1 MNKKLITW
9 ILALLLLVPTALSLG
24 ITPGRTTIDFEPNAN
39 REFNFKVINN
49 EYRDLTVMLL
59 VQGEL
64 KDTITLHK
72 EIITFTSEEYS
83 KSFTFNINLP
93 EQLETPGIHEAKI
106 IAVELPEDYEG
117 QTSVRAIAAVAMQL
131 RVKVPYPGKYLEAK
145 LDIETKDNKT
155 LFFVSASNLG
165 TDSIKRAKATID
177 IYDPE
182 NKKVATVETTERSI
196 RSKQRVDLVGSTSLT
211 KGAYKAVMNL
221 TYDEHSL
228 TQEKEFKIGDLW
240 IDVKEIFV
248 KNFRL
253 GEIAKFNIL
262 VESVWNELI
271 QDVYAQLIMKTKDD
285 DIVADIKSPSFDI
298 NPNERTTTFAYWD
311 TESVREGV
319 YYGKI
324 ILHYEGKTT
333 EKALR
338 TYVSLDGIEVIDL
351 TAAAVKLEP
360 GKGLDKEAILTLSII
375 IIILTNIG
383 WFVYFKKRN
392 SRNKK

>member
-1 MNKKLITW
+1 MNKKLLTW
-9 ILALLLLVPTALSLG
+9 MLALLLLVPTAFSLG
-24 ITPGRTTIDFEPNAN
+24 ITPGRTTIDFTPNAD

-49 EYRDLTVMLL
+49 EYRDLSVMLL

-64 KDTITLHK
+64 EDTITLHQ

-83 KSFTFNINLP
+83 KSFTFDINLP
-93 EQLETPGIHEAKI
+93 AKLETPGIHEASI

-117 QTSVRAIAAVAMQL
+117 QTSVRATAAVAMQL

-165 TDSIKRAKATID
+165 TDNIQRAKATID

-196 RSKQRVDLVGSTSLT
+196 RSKQRVDLVGSAALT

-228 TQEKEFKIGDLW
+228 IQEKEFKIGDLW
-240 IDVKEIFV
+240 IDVREIFV
-248 KNFRL
+248 RNFRL

-298 NPNERTTTFAYWD
+298 KPNERTTTFAYWD
-311 TESVREGV
+311 TEDIGEGV
-319 YYGKI
+319 YYGKV

-351 TAAAVKLEP
+351 TAAAVQLEP
-360 GKGLDKEAILTLSII
+360 GRGLDKEAILTLSII

-383 WFVYFKKRN
+383 WFIYFKRKQAR
-392 SRNKK
+392 K